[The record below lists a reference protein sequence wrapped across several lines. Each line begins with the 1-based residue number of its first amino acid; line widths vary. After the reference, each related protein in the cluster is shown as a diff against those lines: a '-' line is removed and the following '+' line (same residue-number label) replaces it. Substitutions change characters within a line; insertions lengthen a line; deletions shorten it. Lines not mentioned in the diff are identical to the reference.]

1 MKFKTVLSITFEGL
15 SLNLDKFGVFIPWMF
30 FIPYSGV
37 GIFSYPVSQTKP
49 TPYRKSD
56 KLTGFDIGDL
66 IPEWV
71 KFKYPSEHLIVLT
84 EVNVQAKNIQFWAK
98 IPKTDSQFFLKD
110 LVVLFCKDKSEVIR
124 LVENIPRDFADAKGF
139 SAGELLID
147 NED

>member
-1 MKFKTVLSITFEGL
+1 MNLVIDITLRGILIE
-15 SLNLDKFGVFIPWMF
+15 LNGECTFIPWLLF
-30 FIPYSGV
+30 VPFSGIGVISYSTSKDVNVPYN
-37 GIFSYPVSQTKP
+37 
-49 TPYRKSD
+49 RSD
-56 KLTGFDIGDL
+56 KLTGFDVGEL

-98 IPKTDSQFFLKD
+98 VPKTESQFFLKD

-124 LVENIPRDFADAKGF
+124 LVENIPRGFADAKGF

-147 NED
+147 NKD

>member
-1 MKFKTVLSITFEGL
+1 MKLVIDITLRGVLVE
-15 SLNLDKFGVFIPWMF
+15 LNGKCTFIPWLLF
-30 FIPYSGV
+30 VPFSGI
-37 GIFSYPVSQTKP
+37 GIISYPIFKDVNV
-49 TPYRKSD
+49 PYNRSD
-56 KLTGFDIGDL
+56 KLTGFDIGE
-66 IPEWV
+66 IIQEWV
-71 KFKYPSEHLIVLT
+71 RFKYPSEHLIILT

-98 IPKTDSQFFLKD
+98 VPKTESQFFLKD